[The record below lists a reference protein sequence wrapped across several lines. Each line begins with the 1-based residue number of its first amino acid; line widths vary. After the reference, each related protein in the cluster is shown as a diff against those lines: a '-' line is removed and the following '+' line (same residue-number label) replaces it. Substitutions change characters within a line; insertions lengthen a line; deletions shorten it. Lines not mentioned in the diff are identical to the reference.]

1 MYNVKKL
8 TSKMS
13 VTQAMLAH
21 ILDVGE
27 STLSS
32 YATGSAAQS
41 TVEKVNKAIER
52 RLGYKDYL
60 SDVVESQRSAGTT
73 QKRAEVSKGK
83 TQNIVAIHNGA
94 IVHFINRG
102 GVLSAKSYKC
112 SLNDV
117 KARIGDTVLVQ
128 LGDNVQF
135 AVLVAFCNISNPS
148 ADKYVKAVV
157 SDEAVA

>member
-8 TSKMS
+8 ASKMS
-13 VTQAMLAH
+13 VSQAMLAH
-21 ILDVGE
+21 ILDLGV

-32 YATGSAAQS
+32 YATGRAAQS

-60 SDVVESQRSAGTT
+60 SDVVESQRNAGTT
-73 QKRAEVSKGK
+73 QGK
-83 TQNIVAIHNGA
+83 TQNVVAIHNGA

-135 AVLVAFCNISNPS
+135 AVLVAFCNINNPS

>member
-8 TSKMS
+8 TSKLS
-13 VTQAMLAH
+13 VTQAMLAY

-32 YATGSAAQS
+32 YATGRAAQS

-60 SDVVESQRSAGTT
+60 SDVVESQRNAGTT
-73 QKRAEVSKGK
+73 QGK
-83 TQNIVAIHNGA
+83 TQNVVAIHNGA

-135 AVLVAFCNISNPS
+135 AVLVAFCNINNPS